1 MRKED
6 GGLYESGGVDLI
18 EGGGGDSGVI
28 GHQVQRKECLQ
39 FLDSIH

>member
-18 EGGGGDSGVI
+18 EEWWEGGGGGVDSGVI
-28 GHQVQRKECLQ
+28 GHQVQ
-39 FLDSIH
+39 